1 MANIMSMV
9 KLRNKSQRN
18 GFDLSKK
25 NAFTAKVGEL
35 LPIYCKEVLPGD
47 KFNINPKWLSRTQP
61 VNTAAYT
68 RIREYIDFFFVP
80 TNLLWKNFNVF
91 VTNMLHQTY
100 SASAPDNTF
109 VLKDKQPYFTVNDIC
124 SYLAKL
130 YNAGEL
136 NYFGYNRAKLSA
148 KLLHYL
154 GYGDFS
160 TAIDPLSENF
170 SLPRVNAELNPF
182 PLLAYQKACDD
193 FFRNSQWQTAY
204 PNIYNVDYLNGH
216 DLQIPVDDLTFENA
230 SVPNMFDLQ
239 YCNWNKD
246 YFMGL
251 LPNSQY
257 GSAASIN
264 LDDLNNDPVLDL
276 EFFNSR
282 GNTDNNNF
290 FTGHVVGQ
298 SYASYD
304 SPTYVQDTA
313 DPDLGLPRVAFKTS
327 QSGNGI
333 SLLSTTINL
342 DEFIRNLN
350 SSVGIR
356 NVASS
361 NGKGVSASFTIL
373 ALRQAEAKQKWAEI
387 TQSNVQDYRSQ
398 VQAHFGKNVSEALS
412 MRSTFIGGM
421 NSTIDIS
428 EVVNTNLE
436 SVGSEANIQG
446 KGVGVGQGSLDYE
459 VPVHGY
465 IIGIYHAVP
474 LLDYSMTGIKRQN
487 LKTTFM
493 DYAIPEFDQTGMVK
507 VPAIELTNSQ
517 LEGVNL
523 SDNATLGYAPR
534 YIDYK
539 TDIDEVHG
547 AFFNGGLQHWVAPFD
562 DSYIKSFFESFYTNS
577 FNGLVWPFMK
587 VNPAIVNPIF
597 AVDANSDV
605 NTDQLLV
612 NCYFDVKAVRNLDVN
627 GLPY

>member
-9 KLRNKSQRN
+9 KLNNKPKRN

-47 KFNINPKWLSRTQP
+47 KFNISPKWMTRTQP
-61 VNTAAYT
+61 VNTAAFT
-68 RIREYIDFFFVP
+68 RVREYIDFVFVP

-91 VTNMLHQTY
+91 VTNMSAQTY
-100 SASAPDNTF
+100 SAVSPNDTF
-109 VLKDKQPYFTVNDIC
+109 VLKDQQPYFTVYDVS
-124 SYLAKL
+124 SYLAKS
-130 YNAGEL
+130 YNSGKSQL

-160 TAIDPLSENF
+160 NAIDGLSENF
-170 SLPRVNAELNPF
+170 ALPRVNAQLNPF

-193 FFRNSQWQTAY
+193 FFRNSQWQIAT
-204 PNIYNVDYLNGH
+204 PNIYNVDYLDGH
-216 DLQIPVDDLTFENA
+216 DLRVPVDDLIYDNPG
-230 SVPNMFDLQ
+230 VMNMFDMQ

-257 GSAASIN
+257 GDAASV
-264 LDDLNNDPVLDL
+264 DVETLNPEYQQLFKTESSSSPVDLDL
-276 EFFNSR
+276 QYSVGGSARFNSVI
-282 GNTDNNNF
+282 GALAGSEQAKAYSVSSDGTI
-290 FTGHVVGQ
+290 
-298 SYASYD
+298 
-304 SPTYVQDTA
+304 SPTELAAILTMG
-313 DPDLGLPRVAFKTS
+313 P
-327 QSGNGI
+327 N
-333 SLLSTTINL
+333 
-342 DEFIRNLN
+342 
-350 SSVGIR
+350 
-356 NVASS
+356 
-361 NGKGVSASFTIL
+361 GVSNLARSLNDIVNPTYKTAFTVL

-387 TQSNVQDYRSQ
+387 TQSNAQDYRSQ
-398 VQAHFGKNVSEALS
+398 IKAHFGKNVSSALS
-412 MRSTFIGGM
+412 MRSDYIGGM
-421 NSTIDIS
+421 SSTIDIS
-428 EVVNTNLE
+428 DVVNQNLGE
-436 SVGSEANIQG
+436 EGAQANIQG
-446 KGVGVGQGSLDYE
+446 KGVGVGQGKIDYE

-507 VPAIELTNSQ
+507 VPVVELTNSR
-517 LEGVNL
+517 LDGVTI
-523 SDNATLGYAPR
+523 SADAQLGYAPR

-562 DSYIKSFFESFYTNS
+562 DSYIKSFFESFYSNS
-577 FNGLVWPFMK
+577 FTGLVWPFMK
-587 VNPAIVNPIF
+587 VNPAVVNPIF
-597 AVDANSDV
+597 AVNADSDV
-605 NTDQLLV
+605 STDQLLC